1 MIKLNNVLVDYGDIA
16 FNFDDYTFEE
26 NKITFIT
33 GRNGSGKTTLLKAIA
48 NLLDYSGAIS
58 GSGSYLSQEP
68 VIFNRSVKDNINY
81 PLIIRGFDLSAYE
94 SKIDDLANKLSI
106 RRLFEKNAS
115 KLSGG
120 EKIKVALIRGMIFS
134 PKVLLLDEPTTHLDI
149 ESIDEL
155 VKVLKELKKTMT
167 LIIVSHNKSF
177 IQELKDEEYYL
188 ELKNV

>member
-1 MIKLNNVLVDYGDIA
+1 MIKLNNVYVDYGDIS

-48 NLLDYSGAIS
+48 NLQDYTGSIS
-58 GSGSYLSQEP
+58 GTGSYLSQEP
-68 VIFNRSVKDNINY
+68 VIFNRTVKDNINY

-94 SKIDDLANKLSI
+94 DRVNDLATKLSI
-106 RRLFEKNAS
+106 KRLFPKNALS
-115 KLSGG
+115 LSGG
-120 EKIKVALIRGMIFS
+120 EKIKVALIRGMIFN
-134 PKVLLLDEPTTHLDI
+134 PEVLLLDEPTTHLDI

-177 IQELKDEEYYL
+177 INELKDEEYYL